1 MAKFRKPA
9 SRKPSKKKLWKMEQK
24 RKLQEATEK
33 IRTREARY
41 TRPVE

>member
-24 RKLQEATEK
+24 RKLQEAKKNEK
-33 IRTREARY
+33 FILI
-41 TRPVE
+41 